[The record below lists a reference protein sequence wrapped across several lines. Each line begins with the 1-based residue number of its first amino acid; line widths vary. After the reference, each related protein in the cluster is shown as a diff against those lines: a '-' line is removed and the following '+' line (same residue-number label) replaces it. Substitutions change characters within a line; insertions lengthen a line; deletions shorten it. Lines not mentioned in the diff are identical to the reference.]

1 MTQHRRPLLGEILFG
16 RIEEGLLRDRV
27 RDLLRADRLPAE
39 GFLRLR
45 ARPASGRPCSCCDE
59 PISTGT
65 EFGAESGES
74 PDWRF
79 HPRCHEIWKEERFT
93 RGKPETGMIT

>member
-1 MTQHRRPLLGEILFG
+1 MTQRRRPLLGEILVG
-16 RIEEGLLRDRV
+16 CVDDRLLRDRV
-27 RDLLRADRLPAE
+27 RDLLRNDRLPAD

-45 ARPASGRPCSCCDE
+45 ARPASGRLCSCCDE
-59 PISTGT
+59 PISTGM
-65 EFGAESGES
+65 EYGAEVGES

-93 RGKPETGMIT
+93 RWQPEARTNA